1 MMKEKGDEVDFE
13 GKVYTIVEIYSRSV
27 LLKVRDGNKL
37 YMTGL
42 SFLETLHRKNEKIC

>member
-1 MMKEKGDEVDFE
+1 MMIEKGDEVDFE
-13 GKVYTIVEIYSRSV
+13 GKVYTVVAVCSRSV

-42 SFLETLHRKNEKIC
+42 SFLETLSKRNDEIC